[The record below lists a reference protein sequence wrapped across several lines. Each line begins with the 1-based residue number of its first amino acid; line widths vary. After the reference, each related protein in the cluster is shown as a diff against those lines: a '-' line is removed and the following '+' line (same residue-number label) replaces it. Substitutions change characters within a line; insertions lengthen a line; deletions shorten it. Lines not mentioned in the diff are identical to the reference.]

1 MNQELHQNVGSVLEK
16 TVKSASGL
24 TVASGVG
31 TVLDIIP
38 DILGCISMII
48 GLFVTIYFSIR
59 KKSLYDQYERRLDKR
74 AVNNKETSIDSIAD
88 GPTLE
93 RRLS

>member
-74 AVNNKETSIDSIAD
+74 VMNNKEASIDSVAD
-88 GPTLE
+88 GSTLE

>member
-38 DILGCISMII
+38 DILGCISMVI

-59 KKSLYDQYERRLDKR
+59 KKNLYDQYERRLNKR
-74 AVNNKETSIDSIAD
+74 ATNRKEVLIDSVAN
-88 GPTLE
+88 GSTLE